1 VRLKRVEMVGF
12 KSFMDKTTLDFR
24 DGVTAVLGPNGS
36 GKSNVVDAVR
46 WVLGEQ
52 SPKQLRGE
60 KMEDVIFKGSSH
72 RKPLSTAEVTLIFD
86 NDDGLLDIEYGE
98 VAITRRVSREGGSDY
113 FLNRVPCR
121 LKDLKDLLFDTGAGN
136 NAYSIIEQ
144 EMVGQVLDPNE
155 NKVRAIL
162 EEGSGVVRYKARR
175 KEALR
180 KLDLTERD
188 LLRVEDIIEEIGR
201 QVRSLARQV
210 GKAKRHQKL
219 FAELRSLEIIKAHAT
234 VSTLQRELD
243 GLEEEIQEL
252 RAVGSGEDA
261 ELAAHR
267 ARIEQMRPAI
277 DELESRRRMQE
288 QELTAVEARLKTLEG
303 ERLVLKERLESGGHR
318 RGEIAGELER
328 TTARSKEIREDL
340 SSAGREQ
347 EELQSLLETARVREE
362 ELQSILKEANERH
375 TEARQALAEAQQLNI
390 GFLEEV
396 AERKKD
402 LATQEAKVQAL
413 QERERELESALDE
426 LNQRRSRWK
435 EELAE
440 AERKLG
446 EVNRRRQEVEAELQ
460 RHRDAESRTEASLQ
474 AALQERAEA
483 ADELARAESAHEI
496 AAKIAAE
503 YEGYRSGAASLLKDD
518 QARTLLKGALAETL
532 VVEPGYEGAFELLF
546 GEDKDALLVDGL
558 TDAHRLSARLA
569 TEKLGRGSFLVDWG
583 KGVEDPSA
591 SEELPG
597 RSALDLVRI
606 KGGKGRH
613 LRSWLGR
620 VRVVESAQEAVDAAL
635 AHVGERISFLAREG
649 LYIRHDGLVRGG
661 AGGEQRKLS
670 IFGRQE
676 QVEKLAQQVENRRAH
691 LQAKAEAVGQIE
703 NQRGVI
709 REAVTAALAQLQSLQ
724 DEAKELSSVTASR
737 ASLLEEANRRHQTV
751 ASEREEIRRRLE
763 EFFSHLENMQR
774 GLGRQGADQ
783 EASRQRV
790 GELAEKV
797 RKLERERDEAQE
809 AYAAARLDRT
819 EQEGRARELESRLHR
834 LKALDEELEQ
844 RRQRLQE
851 EDSQL
856 AQRIEEWSGQL
867 EEHERDIERLYAD
880 RDQRTEGLRGLREEI
895 DQRRSEMEAAQAEM
909 QEIAERQKEKVQ
921 ALGEL
926 ENRMTRDRLTVENL
940 QERIR
945 EKYQLGIEEGF
956 AQLRDEELPRELVRE
971 GDSFPLG
978 QVEELL
984 EVRREKMEK
993 LGPVNFAAVEEY
1005 EQKKSRL
1012 EFLEAQRDDLLQ
1024 SKEHLLQAIDRI
1036 NRTARRLFQDT
1047 FEKVRMSFKEI
1058 FVTLFEG
1065 GEADL
1070 ELVKTEDP
1078 LESDVIIHAR
1088 PKGKRVDSV
1097 SLLSGGERALTAIA
1111 FLFAVYLIKPS
1122 PFCILDE
1129 VDAPLDDQNIVR
1141 FVKLLERF
1149 QQKTQFIVIT
1159 HNKLTMEA
1167 ADHLY
1172 GVTMEESG
1180 VSRLVSVTFEELD
1193 GSDPLQV
1200 LEEETKTPAA
1210 RVVGGN
1216 GGGKAPL
1223 KQLEGEA

>member
-1 VRLKRVEMVGF
+1 MVGF